1 MSADMQ
7 AGSLWNDLLKNGSVI
22 HTNTYRR
29 YAKRIRDRHFKL
41 PVPHFRMP
49 ASSSSRRVHPSLPPV
64 SSPSNLRFCQ
74 GTHPIWYPFVRKTF
88 KFTAVRV
95 TGNSPARRTRDR
107 NLGGQG
113 TECRHGLLDC
123 SQVQPVAQKGFAT
136 TLSKKRR
143 ALEERTGAAKTSV
156 PRKEKKVI

>member
-1 MSADMQ
+1 MCRIYPLLLHRKLTKKTVMWRVDRCAESIRFTGSTRENMSADMQ

-49 ASSSSRRVHPSLPPV
+49 ASSSSRRVHPSLHPV
-64 SSPSNLRFCQ
+64 SSPSNLRCRQ
-74 GTHPIWYPFVRKTF
+74 GTHPRWYPFVRKTF

-95 TGNSPARRTRDR
+95 TGNSPARRT
-107 NLGGQG
+107 
-113 TECRHGLLDC
+113 
-123 SQVQPVAQKGFAT
+123 
-136 TLSKKRR
+136 
-143 ALEERTGAAKTSV
+143 
-156 PRKEKKVI
+156 